1 MKRLITLAG
10 AAVLSLA
17 LAGPALAADPVRPFG
32 GTVSG
37 PDSYLAP
44 DCPGAVWHYTS
55 LASGEMLHLGRV
67 SMAVSHCTWI
77 DTFVDDAP
85 ATGHFGPGTMTF
97 TAANGDTLVLSDW
110 GTFRLVATPA
120 GLFSYV
126 DISWVVVDGTGRFGG
141 ASGGGGAAAIT
152 DIGANTTTATY
163 RGTISY

>member
-1 MKRLITLAG
+1 MKRFITLAG

-37 PDSYLAP
+37 PDAYGPP

-55 LASGEMLHLGRV
+55 LATGEMLHLGRV

-77 DTFVDDAP
+77 DTFVDGAP

-97 TAANGDTLVLSDW
+97 TAANGDILALADW
-110 GTFRLVATPA
+110 GTFRLVATPD

-126 DISWVVVDGTGRFGG
+126 DISWAVSGGTGRFAVATGRGG
-141 ASGGGGAAAIT
+141 ASAIS
-152 DIGANTTTATY
+152 DIGANRTTATY
-163 RGTISY
+163 WGTISY